1 MQLSMFSSEE
11 PPASRSAS
19 LDSERD
25 WLTRVATSCSPT
37 LPLLTAIGPAGWFGR
52 TSPVSCH
59 RTKDGILA
67 PSSEG
72 WQSSGMGSPTE
83 FLTLSTSAV
92 AVHAPACSWSPILE
106 AHGSELRQF
115 YFSANA
121 LKGIERRLIRGYR
134 SGPRLFSRDLE
145 RWLTTTERLAYWNET
160 GRDVRHRSNGSAR

>member
-1 MQLSMFSSEE
+1 MQLSMFSSEAR
-11 PPASRSAS
+11 PASHSAS
-19 LDSERD
+19 PDSERD
-25 WLTRVATSCSPT
+25 WTIRVATSCLPT
-37 LPLLTAIGPAGWFGR
+37 LPLLAAIGPVGWYGR